1 MGPDNPHRPILKRKE
16 LEKMKKKKINKKAK
30 PDYSAIK
37 KLIFDKNGRVISS
50 LNEVA
55 RKLGCT
61 WPQVREVIREN
72 FAKEK
77 R

>member
-1 MGPDNPHRPILKRKE
+1 
-16 LEKMKKKKINKKAK
+16 MKKKKINKKAK

-61 WPQVREVIREN
+61 WQQVMEVLKEN
-72 FAKEK
+72 IGKAKGQIDTK
-77 R
+77 GQA

>member
-1 MGPDNPHRPILKRKE
+1 
-16 LEKMKKKKINKKAK
+16 MKKKKINKKAK

-55 RKLGCT
+55 KKSGCT
-61 WPQVREVIREN
+61 WQQVLEVVRENSGKVKGQIDTKGQ
-72 FAKEK
+72 A
-77 R
+77 